1 MRAPPC
7 LRRNT
12 EFPSRYLLKPIAGG
26 RLGRSFCACNT
37 PLSDVCSGDEKSVL
51 HRKIDALV
59 YLARACILRI
69 ALCVAAST
77 TQAEPLALKEIAPGI
92 FAHEGLIELTS
103 PANAG
108 AIANVGFIV
117 GDDAVAVIDTG
128 GSVQEGRRLAAAI
141 RSVTAKPIR
150 YVVNTH
156 MHPDHVFGNAAFD
169 LAGVVFV
176 GHKNL
181 PRALAARGQHY
192 IDAFRRL
199 MGDELL
205 ADVKIIAPTKLIDD
219 EIRLDLGNRTI
230 VLKAWRTAH
239 TDNDVTVFDEKTGT
253 LFAGDL
259 LVTRHVPVL
268 DGSIRGWLSAIED
281 LARIPAAWVI
291 PGHGPVVTDW
301 RRALDDQ
308 RRYFQRLSK
317 DVRDLISGGAPIATA
332 AATAGQ
338 SEKGSWTLFEEYNA
352 RNATAAF
359 AELEWE

>member
-1 MRAPPC
+1 MAHGSTKQHQRRGRDPRAAV
-7 LRRNT
+7 R
-12 EFPSRYLLKPIAGG
+12 K
-26 RLGRSFCACNT
+26 FC
-37 PLSDVCSGDEKSVL
+37 VL
-51 HRKIDALV
+51 ALV
-59 YLARACILRI
+59 GVGLGLAASVVQSQSSLQRLDVHEVAPGVFFHGGDI
-69 ALCVAAST
+69 ALMT
-77 TQAEPLALKEIAPGI
+77 R
-92 FAHEGLIELTS
+92 
-103 PANAG
+103 ANAG
-108 AIANVGFIV
+108 AIANVGFVV
-117 GDDAVAVIDTG
+117 GDDAVAVVDTG
-128 GSVQEGRRLAAAI
+128 GSVQEGRRFFAAI

-169 LAGVVFV
+169 LDGVLFV

-192 IDAFRRL
+192 IDAFRRI

-205 ADVKIIAPTKLIDD
+205 ADVRIIPPTKLVDD

-230 VLKAWRTAH
+230 VLKAWPAAH

-259 LVTRHVPVL
+259 VVTRHIPVL
-268 DGSIRGWLSAIED
+268 DGSIHGWVSAIEQ
-281 LARIPAAWVI
+281 LARIPAARVI

-301 RRALDDQ
+301 PRALDDQ
-308 RRYFQRLSK
+308 RRYFQHLQK
-317 DVRDLISGGAPIATA
+317 DVRDLISRGAPIGTA
-332 AATAGQ
+332 AAKAGQ
-338 SEKGSWTLFEEYNA
+338 SEKGSWALFEEYNA

>member
-1 MRAPPC
+1 MAHSSAEQHQRRFWHRGRAGVRTHHVLAVAAVVLGLAASVARPETSLP
-7 LRRNT
+7 RF
-12 EFPSRYLLKPIAGG
+12 EVQEVAPGVFFHAG
-26 RLGRSFCACNT
+26 
-37 PLSDVCSGDEKSVL
+37 D
-51 HRKIDALV
+51 
-59 YLARACILRI
+59 I
-69 ALCVAAST
+69 ALMT
-77 TQAEPLALKEIAPGI
+77 R
-92 FAHEGLIELTS
+92 
-103 PANAG
+103 ANAG

-117 GDDAVAVIDTG
+117 GDDAVAVVDTG
-128 GSVQEGRRLAAAI
+128 GSVQEGRLLLAAI
-141 RSVTAKPIR
+141 RGVTTKPIR

-169 LAGVVFV
+169 LEGVVFV

-192 IDAFRRL
+192 IEAFRRL

-219 EIRLDLGNRTI
+219 EIMLDLGNRII
-230 VLKAWRTAH
+230 VLKAWPAAH
-239 TDNDVTVFDEKTGT
+239 TDNDVTVLDEKTGT

-259 LVTRHVPVL
+259 LVARHIPVL
-268 DGSIRGWLSAIED
+268 DGSIRGWMSAIEQF
-281 LARIPAAWVI
+281 ARIPAARVI

-301 RRALDDQ
+301 RPALEDQ
-308 RRYFQRLSK
+308 RRYFQHLQK
-317 DVRDLISGGAPIATA
+317 DVRELISRGAPIGTA

-338 SEKGSWTLFEEYNA
+338 SEKGSWALFEEYNA

>member
-1 MRAPPC
+1 MAHGPTNQHQRRSSRRRRAGVGKNYV
-7 LRRNT
+7 LALAAALGVVLGLGASAVRS
-12 EFPSRYLLKPIAGG
+12 ESLLQPFAVQEVASGLYFHAG
-26 RLGRSFCACNT
+26 
-37 PLSDVCSGDEKSVL
+37 D
-51 HRKIDALV
+51 
-59 YLARACILRI
+59 I
-69 ALCVAAST
+69 ALMT
-77 TQAEPLALKEIAPGI
+77 R
-92 FAHEGLIELTS
+92 
-103 PANAG
+103 ANAG
-108 AIANVGFIV
+108 AIANVGFVV

-128 GSVQEGRRLAAAI
+128 GSVQEGRRLVAAI

-169 LAGVVFV
+169 LEGVVFV

-192 IDAFRRL
+192 IDAFRRI
-199 MGDELL
+199 MGDDFL
-205 ADVKIIAPTKLIDD
+205 AEVRIIAPTKLIDD
-219 EIRLDLGNRTI
+219 EISLDLGNRNL
-230 VLKAWRTAH
+230 VLKAWRAAH

-281 LARIPAAWVI
+281 FARIPAVRVI
-291 PGHGPVVTDW
+291 PGHGPVVPDW
-301 RRALDDQ
+301 LRPLDDQ
-308 RRYFQRLSK
+308 RRYFQRLQS
-317 DVRDLISGGAPIATA
+317 DVRNLISRGAPIATA

-338 SEKGSWTLFEEYNA
+338 SEKGSWALFEEYNA
-352 RNATAAF
+352 RNATSAF